1 MSCPYNI
8 QAGCDMEERNQFEED
23 VQNKISRKD
32 FLKIGAM
39 AGLAVAASA
48 VPETV
53 LAAGDGDAIALKP
66 RWKQGDDILLRM
78 QDDLNRALAK
88 PQEARK
94 WAMVIDL
101 HKCVGCHACAIA
113 CKSENVSPPG
123 VAYRKVLD
131 LETGKY
137 PNLKRDYVPVLCNHC
152 ENPPCVTACPV
163 KATKAR
169 PDGIVDMD
177 YMKCIGC
184 RACLIACPYGAR
196 QSDFG
201 KFYTDKTPKL
211 QDYETRPAFE
221 YKKEWPREKGKS
233 PIGNARKCHF
243 CIHRIESGEL
253 PACVTT
259 CIGKTTYFGDI
270 KDKDSL
276 VSELIA
282 KNKVSR
288 LKEALGT
295 KPRVYY
301 IGLEEVRL

>member
-1 MSCPYNI
+1 MR
-8 QAGCDMEERNQFEED
+8 E
-23 VQNKISRKD
+23 D
-32 FLKIGAM
+32 FLTKRKLTRKEFLKLGATS
-39 AGLAVAASA
+39 AGAIVLSEAIVAKK
-48 VPETV
+48 VF
-53 LAAGDGDAIALKP
+53 AGEEPVQVKP
-66 RWKQGDDILLRM
+66 VFKKGDDMLLRM
-78 QDDLNRALAK
+78 QDDLNRALSK
-88 PQEARK
+88 PRENRS
-94 WAMVIDL
+94 WSMLIDL
-101 HKCVGCHACAIA
+101 HKCVGCYACAIA

-131 LETGKY
+131 LEAGKY
-137 PNLKRDYVPVLCNHC
+137 PKLKRDYVPVLCNHC

-184 RACLIACPYGAR
+184 RACLNACPYGAR

-221 YKKEWPREKGKS
+221 YKKEWPRQKGKS

-243 CIHRIESGEL
+243 CIHRIENGEL

-276 VSELIA
+276 ISELIA

>member
-1 MSCPYNI
+1 M
-8 QAGCDMEERNQFEED
+8 GED
-23 VQNKISRKD
+23 SLTKRKLTRKE
-32 FLKIGAM
+32 FLKLG
-39 AGLAVAASA
+39 AASA
-48 VPETV
+48 GAIVMSETV
-53 LAAGDGDAIALKP
+53 LAKKVLAQEGRNQGKP
-66 RWKQGDDILLRM
+66 LFKKGDDILLRM
-78 QDDLNRALAK
+78 QDDLNRALSK
-88 PQEARK
+88 PIEERS
-94 WAMVIDL
+94 WSMVIDV
-101 HKCVGCHACAIA
+101 HKCIGCHACSIA

-131 LETGKY
+131 IEAGKY
-137 PNLKRDYVPVLCNHC
+137 PNPKRDFVPVLCNHC
-152 ENPPCVTACPV
+152 ENPPCVKACPV
-163 KATKAR
+163 IATVAR

-184 RACLIACPYGAR
+184 RACLNACPYGAR

-201 KFYTDKTPKL
+201 KFYTDKTPNL
-211 QDYETRPAFE
+211 QNYETRPAFE
-221 YKKEWPREKGKS
+221 YKKEWPRQKGKS

-259 CIGKTTYFGDI
+259 CVGKTTYFGDI
-270 KDKDSL
+270 RDKDSL

-282 KNKVSR
+282 NNKVSR

-301 IGLEEVRL
+301 IGLEEVQL

>member
-1 MSCPYNI
+1 MR
-8 QAGCDMEERNQFEED
+8 E
-23 VQNKISRKD
+23 D
-32 FLKIGAM
+32 FLTKRKLTRKEFLKLGATS
-39 AGLAVAASA
+39 AGAIVLSEAIVAKK
-48 VPETV
+48 VF
-53 LAAGDGDAIALKP
+53 AGEEP
-66 RWKQGDDILLRM
+66 VQGRPLFKKGEDMLLRM
-78 QDDLNRALAK
+78 QDDLNRALSK
-88 PQEARK
+88 PRENRS
-94 WAMVIDL
+94 WSMLIDL
-101 HKCVGCHACAIA
+101 HKCVGCYACAIA

-221 YKKEWPREKGKS
+221 YKKEWPRQKGKS